1 MKVFVAGSAGFIGTN
16 FVRILLRE
24 RPDWDVLSFDALT
37 YAGNPEN
44 LEELSGNAR
53 HRFVQGDITD
63 AAVLDRV
70 VADFVPDA
78 IVNFAAETHVDRSI
92 HGFADVFVRTNVIGV
107 QNLLEVV
114 RKRNISRFVQVS
126 TDEVFGALDLN
137 DGKIFTEDTAF
148 APNSPYAA
156 SKASGDLL
164 CRAYFKT
171 YGVPVMVTHCGNNY
185 GPYHFPE
192 KIIPFFITRAMNDQ
206 PLPLYGDGLHVRDW
220 VHVEDHG
227 HAILA
232 VLEKGEVGRSYNV
245 SADNE
250 RSNIDLAKM
259 MLRLL
264 GKDESMIT
272 FVAERPGHDRRYA
285 IQPSEALLALG
296 WSPKYDAAHF
306 EQGLRETIEWFQSH
320 ADWAQRAIA
329 RANGVNQHIE

>member
-16 FVRILLRE
+16 FVRILLRD
-24 RPDWDVLSFDALT
+24 RPDWDVFSFDALT

-44 LEELSGNAR
+44 LDELTDSPR
-53 HRFVQGDITD
+53 HRFVHGDITD
-63 AAVLDRV
+63 AAALDRAV
-70 VADFVPDA
+70 VEFAPDA

-107 QNLLEVV
+107 QNILEVV
-114 RKRNISRFVQVS
+114 KKRSVSRYVQVS
-126 TDEVFGALDLN
+126 TDEVFGSLDLD

-171 YGVPVMVTHCGNNY
+171 YGTPVMVTHCGNNY

-192 KIIPFFITRAMNDQ
+192 KIIPYFITLAMNDK

-227 HAILA
+227 RAILA
-232 VLEKGEVGRSYNV
+232 VLERGEIGRSYNV

-259 MLRLL
+259 MLRIL
-264 GKDESMIT
+264 GKDESLIT

-285 IQPSEALLALG
+285 IQPSAALIALG
-296 WSPKYDAAHF
+296 WSPVYDAAHF
-306 EQGLRETIEWFQSH
+306 EQGLRETVEWFQSH
-320 ADWAQRAIA
+320 EDWAQRAIT
-329 RANGVNQHIE
+329 RAKGVNQHIA